1 MNTNLQE
8 LKDLIKAKAEYQV
21 ELKRNRKDVNFTGTR
36 LNHTYKVWNK
46 EERKFEEVVKPMHPQ
61 TAAMLVGGTY
71 KPNGDPYY
79 SFGNP
84 GTKHE
89 LRLLYA
95 AYGLLRGKSFSKT
108 ESAYPEET
116 HPLNRYKSE
125 IMEIVNLYKDE
136 ETVCTD
142 K

>member
-8 LKDLIKAKAEYQV
+8 LKDLIKAKAEYQIK
-21 ELKRNRKDVNFTGTR
+21 LKQNRKTVNFKGER
-36 LNHTYKVWNK
+36 LTYTYKDWKGVEHT
-46 EERKFEEVVKPMHPQ
+46 EEMRPAK
-61 TAAMLVGGTY
+61 AAELVGGTY

-79 SFGNP
+79 YFGNP

-95 AYGLLRGKSFSKT
+95 AYGLLRGKSFSQT